1 MRKLTLK
8 LIKSEA
14 ISDPKETLALPNHS
28 RGGHFV
34 RLHAFVRRCIATLHD
49 KLQPGRV
56 EHLNILLYDFEK
68 LLITSQVTTGSSE
81 TPEYPLS
88 SLRCI
93 NASDSPPTDNT

>member
-34 RLHAFVRRCIATLHD
+34 RLHAFVRRCIA
-49 KLQPGRV
+49 

>member
-34 RLHAFVRRCIATLHD
+34 RLHAFDTH
-49 KLQPGRV
+49 
-56 EHLNILLYDFEK
+56 
-68 LLITSQVTTGSSE
+68 
-81 TPEYPLS
+81 
-88 SLRCI
+88 
-93 NASDSPPTDNT
+93 

>member
-56 EHLNILLYDFEK
+56 YDFEK